1 MVYWF
6 LKFKMLTHVILN
18 IIRCYRQNKHD
29 LITLIIQQRLCNR
42 PIHVSIINMG
52 VFRLGRISY

>member
-1 MVYWF
+1 
-6 LKFKMLTHVILN
+6 MLTHVILN

-29 LITLIIQQRLCNR
+29 LIIQQRLCNR

-52 VFRLGRISY
+52 VFKLGRISY